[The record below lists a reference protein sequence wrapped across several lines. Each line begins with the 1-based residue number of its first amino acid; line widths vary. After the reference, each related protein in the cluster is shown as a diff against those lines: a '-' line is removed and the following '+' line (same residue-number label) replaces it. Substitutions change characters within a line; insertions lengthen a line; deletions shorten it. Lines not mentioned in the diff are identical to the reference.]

1 MHGQLLKLTFAGSIK
16 IDSVLPSYN
25 TFRTAGCIF
34 IAAMASSLAVFNFCL
49 FLSKSKIVWLF
60 KCVTGTCSLFLVQT
74 NFSVEEVVL
83 MVLARLYW
91 LDSTIFIVVT
101 GLWTRVHKVQL
112 LVVFLLLLF
121 LACGLLMW
129 TLSHNPSEVPVLTV
143 PSPLPFSN
151 MFTRQ
156 NEHVAVCLEL
166 HYAIQLDI
174 GTYIVTSALH
184 RDSFA
189 QSYITLY
196 KWTLALTLSFLP
208 HRRDLLLVWRQ
219 QPHRM
224 AGTVWQVYPSTL
236 FPARTD
242 RSLQLWDGRWVWL
255 SWCAQI
261 LILPDQNTQTVE
273 NNANVNR
280 TGLFFK
286 ATIP

>member
-74 NFSVEEVVL
+74 NFSLEEVVL
-83 MVLARLYW
+83 MVLACLYW

-112 LVVFLLLLF
+112 LVVLLLLLF

-166 HYAIQLDI
+166 HYTIQLDI
-174 GTYIVTSALH
+174 GTYIVTSAPSQRPFTGLETTTTQEWQELF
-184 RDSFA
+184 DKYIPPPYSLPGLTGAYSFG
-189 QSYITLY
+189 
-196 KWTLALTLSFLP
+196 
-208 HRRDLLLVWRQ
+208 
-219 QPHRM
+219 M
-224 AGTVWQVYPSTL
+224 AGEYDWVGVCRYSFCLIKTHKQLKTTL
-236 FPARTD
+236 M
-242 RSLQLWDGRWVWL
+242 LIG
-255 SWCAQI
+255 QI
-261 LILPDQNTQTVE
+261 
-273 NNANVNR
+273 
-280 TGLFFK
+280 FFSK
-286 ATIP
+286 PQYHS